1 MVYRNYSQDQLEAQF
16 VLDAIPCLDEL
27 FQERLKRSIRSRS
40 RFEALLD
47 VPYGTHHEQT
57 LDVFFDKTVERS
69 GLAQVFIHGGFW
81 HTLDAKAFSFVADGF
96 CEDGTVVIVIDYPM
110 FPAADF
116 PMIVDSCKQ
125 AVQWVYDHR
134 SELGIEPTNISI
146 SGNSAGGHL
155 VTLLMDRLWPLGKN
169 LPTNVIS
176 TGCAISGLYDLE
188 PVRQSTK
195 NEILCLSKEDVRIFS
210 PIHNIPIMAGELLF
224 AVGANETKE
233 FLLQQ
238 LEMNESWSNSGL
250 KSLATVVPN
259 RNHVD
264 IVMDEFANSG
274 SEVNQ
279 MVKNLMTGSHD

>member
-1 MVYRNYSQDQLEAQF
+1 MVYRNYSQDELEAQF
-16 VLDAIPCLDEL
+16 VLDGVPCLDEL
-27 FQERLKRSIRSRS
+27 FEERLKRSVQSRS

-57 LDVFFDKTVERS
+57 LDVFFDKTAERS

-81 HTLDAKAFSFVADGF
+81 HTLDAKTFSFVADGF

-134 SELGIEPTNISI
+134 SELGIDPTNISI

-169 LPTNVIS
+169 LPANVIS

-238 LEMNESWSNSGL
+238 LEMNESWSDSGL

-279 MVKNLMTGSHD
+279 MVKNLMTGGHD